1 MIGWRSNMP
10 RKSMDKR
17 QIDKLDKAIKQL
29 GRKGVKGKDMEAAI
43 KGIMKDMGIKESN
56 LDELSLSMKHITKS
70 GISPAVTKDKKK
82 IGMDL
87 KSLRKKLDTK
97 KEDNKKPVHIV
108 RSKKGTAQLHRISRQ
123 DNKLVRKEEVEQL
136 DELAPAAL
144 AVPIAVNTAR
154 AVGTALVKRAIKNR
168 AKSTIKKR
176 LKKTVRRGGAAAAL
190 LGRGKKSASGSN
202 KGVNRGT
209 RGNKSTAG
217 AGNIATDTARDR
229 SKDRRDEL
237 EKDRLRRQKERERRQ
252 NMARDD

>member
-1 MIGWRSNMP
+1 MP
-10 RKSMDKR
+10 RNSMDKR

-70 GISPAVTKDKKK
+70 GINPAVTKDKKK
-82 IGMDL
+82 IGLDL
-87 KSLRKKLDTK
+87 KALRKKLDTK
-97 KEDNKKPVHIV
+97 KEDAKKPHIV

-123 DNKLVRKEEVEQL
+123 DNKVVRKESVEQL

-144 AVPIAVNTAR
+144 LPYAAPVAGAIVR
-154 AVGTALVKRAIKNR
+154 GVGKKILQKVVKKRV
-168 AKSTIKKR
+168 KSTVKKRIKKNA
-176 LKKTVRRGGAAAAL
+176 KRGGVAGAL
-190 LGRGKKSASGSN
+190 SLLRGRGRGGSGSGG
-202 KGVNRGT
+202 GVHRGT
-209 RGNKSTAG
+209 RGKAGRAG

-237 EKDRLRRQKERERRQ
+237 EKERNRRQRERERRQ
-252 NMARDD
+252 KMARND